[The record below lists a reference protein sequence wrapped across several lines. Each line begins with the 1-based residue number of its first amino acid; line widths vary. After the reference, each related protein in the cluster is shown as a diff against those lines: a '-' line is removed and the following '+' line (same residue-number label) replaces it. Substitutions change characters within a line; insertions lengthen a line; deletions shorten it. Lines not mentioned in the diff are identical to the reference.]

1 MADLE
6 VSARFILE
14 GTKDLAGQL
23 EQAGRAGG
31 QVFGESLSTEA
42 QKRLDGIVNQAEA
55 AAKRVGL
62 AFNKTKLRFEDASGQ
77 VVPDDVF
84 NRLAKLDK
92 GLKDANRS
100 LGQFA
105 KEAEATAKDA
115 GRSFSFLEAAVE
127 GLAFSLTNTLTQG
140 IVGAGGAITGALRS
154 MVGEFG
160 RLDTELRKAAAADG
174 AADAYEKIAVAVD
187 KAGIEASGTTL
198 EVAQLATELIRG
210 GMSVD
215 QMNDSLAAIV
225 RGAEA
230 TGTGFAEMGS
240 NVSAALKG
248 FGLPASEAV
257 RVVDAMTQ
265 GANASA
271 ASVTGLGM
279 AFKYSAPVAKVLGV
293 SIEELGIAVGL
304 LTNAGIDA
312 SEAGV
317 TLRNGLSK
325 LAAAAPVA
333 GGGVRDLSGQ
343 AGMAAKAMKRL
354 GLDIYETDGTLKPM
368 EETLLQLKRAFNGL
382 EPSAKI
388 NLASSMFGGEDD
400 GTKWLAL
407 LNQSESEIRR
417 MSAAMQNTKGS
428 TDAARDAMQGFELKL
443 KQLDGTLGSIANTF
457 GGLVATA
464 LIPLVNAAN
473 TAAGAIVALPGPI
486 KTATAALVLLTGGL
500 VAARVALIVFQQ
512 ALAITQVQAAI
523 GAIQGLSGVIR
534 GRLIADLALASGAL
548 KAFGAAILA
557 TSTTPVAFAAIGAAI
572 KTNIVAAAAAGI
584 VAMKGLAAAITSG
597 ALLTG
602 LQGLAAGAGS
612 LAVALGPIALAVGA
626 VVAAVA
632 LWNYTLG
639 GAKKAG
645 GDFESAQKQMDAA
658 AIKLNATLGKTAV
671 EAEKSKNAIQEFIDR
686 ARAARTLEQL
696 SGDAERLQKNFTKL
710 QEPALA
716 YMRILQ
722 RSSVITDQAKKEA
735 AAHALA
741 LDEQAAAARQYAEAQ
756 RKAAAEEDF
765 TGNSAVADTA
775 RANAAQAE
783 SLARANENLANALR
797 KKTGQEK
804 EDTEAVDAGTEALR
818 KKQKALDDANKA
830 EGRRKG
836 EASIRQAQ
844 GETEILQLEAAFA
857 LTKDQADERR
867 RILALQTAQ
876 AEQEAQIARLQRSG
890 NDPEAQLDAR
900 QQIASLDREIA
911 GLAVQASRARVE
923 AAQRE
928 YDLARGQLDIVS
940 QRIGLETTA
949 SQLALGRLRAQQQVA
964 EALLGLQQAQQGLV
978 ESQFGLDSA
987 RQGFA
992 LRTAEEEL
1000 AKLRDRGAGVD
1011 VIRQQ
1016 EERIASLK
1024 RGAETIEFR
1033 AMEASIAAAQ
1043 QRFQLER
1050 SVLVLKQQQQVLEAQ
1065 SAQRA
1070 AAQNTLQQR
1079 QRLLEL
1085 QGQLVDPSISAGQ
1098 RQALQQQVAIQREA
1112 IGLAQQQQRAEVG
1125 RLQTLGVIF
1134 GLERQTLTAQ
1144 QQATAN
1150 GFRAQAATK
1159 GWEQSLTGPLQNLDA
1174 AAGATAQVAGQIQS
1188 INAGFITVGG
1198 QTVQI
1203 KGSLD
1208 AAAGSTAA
1216 AADAAG
1222 ALANGYASANTQATA
1237 LLGTLQRMAS
1247 VPQARW
1253 AGGDVEPGTRYRI
1266 NELGRESF
1274 MDRAGNLSMIS
1285 APRNGFW
1292 TPPTAGTVIPAGIT
1306 ASLAASGAF
1315 GAAGGSSGRGGSR
1328 AAAMAP
1334 QRSGSVQGVGKLNAA
1349 INRLTARMDALVAK
1363 DWNVRVVTPSNA
1375 GVLRSIGGY

>member
-1 MADLE
+1 
-6 VSARFILE
+6 
-14 GTKDLAGQL
+14 
-23 EQAGRAGG
+23 
-31 QVFGESLSTEA
+31 
-42 QKRLDGIVNQAEA
+42 
-55 AAKRVGL
+55 
-62 AFNKTKLRFEDASGQ
+62 
-77 VVPDDVF
+77 
-84 NRLAKLDK
+84 
-92 GLKDANRS
+92 
-100 LGQFA
+100 
-105 KEAEATAKDA
+105 
-115 GRSFSFLEAAVE
+115 
-127 GLAFSLTNTLTQG
+127 
-140 IVGAGGAITGALRS
+140 
-154 MVGEFG
+154 
-160 RLDTELRKAAAADG
+160 
-174 AADAYEKIAVAVD
+174 
-187 KAGIEASGTTL
+187 
-198 EVAQLATELIRG
+198 
-210 GMSVD
+210 
-215 QMNDSLAAIV
+215 MNDSLGAIV

-293 SIEELGIAVGL
+293 SIEELGVAVGL

-368 EETLLQLKRAFNGL
+368 EETLLRLKRAFNGL

-428 TDAARDAMQGFELKL
+428 TDAARDAMQGFELRL

-473 TAAGAIVALPGPI
+473 TVAGAIVALPGPI
-486 KTATAALVLLTGGL
+486 KIATAALVLLTGGL

-645 GDFESAQKQMDAA
+645 GDFETAQKQMDAA

-696 SGDAERLQKNFTKL
+696 SADAERLQKNFTKL

-949 SQLALGRLRAQQQVA
+949 SQLSLGRLRAQQQVA
-964 EALLGLQQAQQGLV
+964 EALLGLAQAQGDLAQ
-978 ESQFGLDSA
+978 SQFGVDSA

-1000 AKLRDRGAGVD
+1000 ASMRNRGAGAD
-1011 VIRQQ
+1011 AIGRQEQ
-1016 EERIASLK
+1016 YIASLK
-1024 RGAETIEFR
+1024 RGAEMIEFR
-1033 AMEASIAAAQ
+1033 AMQASINAAK
-1043 QRFQLER
+1043 QRFELER
-1050 SVLVLKQQQQVLEAQ
+1050 RVLVLKQMQQVVEAEN
-1065 SAQRA
+1065 ARRA
-1070 AAQNTLQQR
+1070 AQQNTLQQ
-1079 QRLLEL
+1079 QQKLLEL
-1085 QGQLVDPSISAGQ
+1085 QGRLVDPSNSAGERQAISQMIALQ
-1098 RQALQQQVAIQREA
+1098 RQSV
-1112 IGLAQQQQRAEVG
+1112 GLAREQEIAESG
-1125 RLQTLGVIF
+1125 RLQTLGVVF
-1134 GLERQTLTAQ
+1134 GLERQALNAQ

-1159 GWEQSLTGPLQNLDA
+1159 GWERALDGPL
-1174 AAGATAQVAGQIQS
+1174 S
-1188 INAGFITVGG
+1188 
-1198 QTVQI
+1198 
-1203 KGSLD
+1203 SLD
-1208 AAAGSTAA
+1208 AAAVATNGVASGLQAVSAGFIAAAGQVVQLQTVIESIGGSVLD

-1222 ALANGYASANTQATA
+1222 ALANGYASANANAEA

-1315 GAAGGSSGRGGSR
+1315 GAAGGSSGRGSSR

>member
-1 MADLE
+1 MRC
-6 VSARFILE
+6 SI
-14 GTKDLAGQL
+14 G
-23 EQAGRAGG
+23 
-31 QVFGESLSTEA
+31 
-42 QKRLDGIVNQAEA
+42 
-55 AAKRVGL
+55 
-62 AFNKTKLRFEDASGQ
+62 DASGQ
-77 VVPDDVF
+77 VVPDEVF
-84 NRLAKLDK
+84 NRLARLDK

-105 KEAEATAKDA
+105 SEAERAAKDA

-127 GLAFSLTNTLTQG
+127 GVAFSITNTLTQG
-140 IVGAGGAITGALRS
+140 ITGAGGAIAGALRN

-174 AADAYEKIAVAVD
+174 AADAYEKIAAAVD
-187 KAGIEASGTTL
+187 KVGIEASGTTL

-293 SIEELGIAVGL
+293 SIEELGVAVGL

-343 AGMAAKAMKRL
+343 AAAAAKAMKRL

-443 KQLDGTLGSIANTF
+443 KQLDGTLGSIGNTF

-464 LIPLVNAAN
+464 LTPLVNAAN
-473 TAAGAIVALPGPI
+473 TVAGAIVALPGPI

-534 GRLIADLALASGAL
+534 GRLIADLAMASGAL
-548 KAFGAAILA
+548 KAFGAAIIA
-557 TSTTPVAFAAIGAAI
+557 ASVTPVSFAAIGAAI
-572 KTNIVAAAAAGI
+572 KGGIVAAAAAGI
-584 VAMKGLAAAITSG
+584 AA
-597 ALLTG
+597 
-602 LQGLAAGAGS
+602 LQGLAVAIKSGALVASLQAMAAGAAG
-612 LAVALGPIALAVGA
+612 LAVALAPIALAVGA
-626 VVAAVA
+626 VVAAFA
-632 LWNYTLG
+632 AWNYTLG

-645 GDFESAQKQMDAA
+645 SDFEAAQKQMDAA
-658 AIKLNATLGKTAV
+658 AIKLNATLGKTTV
-671 EAEKSKNAIQEFIDR
+671 EAQKSKNALEEFIDR
-686 ARAARTLEQL
+686 ARAAQTLGQL
-696 SGDAERLQKNFTKL
+696 SADAERLQNSFTKL

-716 YMRILQ
+716 FMRTLQ
-722 RSSVITDQAKKEA
+722 RSSVITEKARQEA
-735 AAHALA
+735 AAHADA

-756 RKAAAEEDF
+756 RKTAAQEDF
-765 TGNSAVADTA
+765 GGNAAVADTA

-797 KKTGQEK
+797 KKTGQQK
-804 EDTEAVDAGTEALR
+804 EDTEAVDAATQAQR
-818 KKQKALDDANKA
+818 RQQKALDDANKA

-857 LTKDQADERR
+857 LTRDQADERR

-876 AEQEAQIARLQRSG
+876 AEREAQIARLQRSG

-928 YDLARGQLDIVS
+928 YELAQGRLQIEQ
-940 QRIGLETTA
+940 QRIGLEDQA
-949 SQLALGRLRAQQQVA
+949 GQLALGRLRAQQQVA
-964 EALLGLQQAQQGLV
+964 EALLNLQQARQGLT
-978 ESQFGLDSA
+978 ESLFAVDTA
-987 RQGFA
+987 RQDFA
-992 LRTAEEEL
+992 LRTAEQEL
-1000 AKLRDRGAGVD
+1000 QKLRDRGAGVD
-1011 VIRQQ
+1011 AIRQQ

-1024 RGAETIEFR
+1024 RGAENIEYR
-1033 AMEASIAAAQ
+1033 AMQAAIAAAE
-1043 QRFQLER
+1043 QRFELER
-1050 SVLVLKQQQQVLEAQ
+1050 RVLELKQAQQVLEAR

-1098 RQALQQQVAIQREA
+1098 RQALQQQVVLQGEA
-1112 IGLAQQQQRAEVG
+1112 IRLAQQQQQAEAG

-1134 GLERQTLTAQ
+1134 GLERQALAAQ
-1144 QQATAN
+1144 QQTTAN

-1159 GWEQSLTGPLQNLDA
+1159 GWEQSLSGPLDNL
-1174 AAGATAQVAGQIQS
+1174 
-1188 INAGFITVGG
+1188 NE
-1198 QTVQI
+1198 
-1203 KGSLD
+1203 
-1208 AAAGSTAA
+1208 AAGSTQAVAAGIQQISAGFISAGGQTIQIKTTLDEAAGSTQA
-1216 AADAAG
+1216 AADAAQG
-1222 ALANGYASANTQATA
+1222 LANGYASANANAQA
-1237 LLGTLQRMAS
+1237 LLGTLQRMAA

-1274 MDRAGNLSMIS
+1274 MDRAGNLSLIS
-1285 APRNGFW
+1285 APQNGFW

-1306 ASLAASGAF
+1306 ASLDAAGAF
-1315 GAAGGSSGRGGSR
+1315 GGPSGRGGAR
-1328 AAAMAP
+1328 ATAFAP
-1334 QRSGSVQGVGKLNAA
+1334 QRSAGVQGVGKLNAA
-1349 INRLTARMDALVAK
+1349 ISRLATRMDALVAK
-1363 DWNVRVVTPSNA
+1363 DWSVQVVTPSNA
-1375 GVLRSIGGY
+1375 GILRSIGGL

>member
-6 VSARFILE
+6 VSAKFVLE
-14 GTKDLAGQL
+14 GAKDLAGQL

-115 GRSFSFLEAAVE
+115 GRSFSFLQAAVE
-127 GLAFSLTNTLTQG
+127 GVAFSLTNTLTQG

-187 KAGIEASGTTL
+187 KVGIEASGTTL

-230 TGTGFAEMGS
+230 TGTGFADMGS

-279 AFKYSAPVAKVLGV
+279 AFKYSAPVAKILGV
-293 SIEELGIAVGL
+293 SIEELGVAVGL

-343 AGMAAKAMKRL
+343 AGMAAKAMKKL

-368 EETLLQLKRAFNGL
+368 EETLLRLKRAFNGL

-388 NLASSMFGGEDD
+388 GLASSMFGGEDD

-428 TDAARDAMQGFELKL
+428 TDAAREAMQGFELKL
-443 KQLDGTLGSIANTF
+443 KQLDGTLGSIGNTF

-473 TAAGAIVALPGPI
+473 TVAGAIVALPGPV

-548 KAFGAAILA
+548 KAFGLAIIA
-557 TSTTPVAFAAIGAAI
+557 TGNTPVAFAAIGLAI
-572 KTNIVAAAAAGI
+572 KTNIVAAATAGI
-584 VAMKGLAAAITSG
+584 AALQGLAVAIKSG
-597 ALLTG
+597 ALLAS
-602 LQGLAAGAGS
+602 LQGLAAGAGG

-626 VVAAVA
+626 VVGAVA
-632 LWNYTLG
+632 AWNYTLG
-639 GAKKAG
+639 GANKVG
-645 GDFESAQKQMDAA
+645 GEFAATQKDIDTAA
-658 AIKLNATLGKTAV
+658 AKLNATLGKTAV
-671 EAEKSKNAIQEFIDR
+671 EAEKSKNAIQELFDR

-696 SGDAERLQKNFTKL
+696 SGDADRLQNSFTKL

-716 YMRILQ
+716 FMRILQ
-722 RSSVITDQAKKEA
+722 RSSTITDKAKQEA
-735 AAHALA
+735 AAYATA
-741 LDEQAAAARQYAEAQ
+741 LDEQAAAARSRAEAL
-756 RKAAAEEDF
+756 RKSAIEEDVG
-765 TGNSAVADTA
+765 GNTAVADKM
-775 RANAAQAE
+775 RAEAAVTD
-783 SLARANENLANALR
+783 SLVRANENLANALR
-797 KKTGQEK
+797 NKTGQQK
-804 EDTEAVDAGTEALR
+804 QATDATDAATEAQR
-818 KKQKALDDANKA
+818 KQQKALEDATKA
-830 EGRRKG
+830 ESKRKG

-857 LTKDQADERR
+857 LTREQAEERR

-876 AEQEAQIARLQRSG
+876 AEQEAQMARLQRSG

-900 QQIASLDREIA
+900 QQIAALDQQIA
-911 GLAVQASRARVE
+911 GIAVQASRARVE

-949 SQLALGRLRAQQQVA
+949 SQLTLGRLRAQQQVA

-978 ESQFGLDSA
+978 ESQFSLDSA

-1011 VIRQQ
+1011 AIRQQ
-1016 EERIASLK
+1016 EERINGLK
-1024 RGAETIEFR
+1024 RGAENLEFR

-1043 QRFQLER
+1043 QRFALEQG
-1050 SVLVLKQQQQVLEAQ
+1050 VLKLKQQQQALEAQ

-1085 QGQLVDPSISAGQ
+1085 QGQLVDPSIGAGQ
-1098 RQALQQQVAIQREA
+1098 RQALEQQVALQRQA
-1112 IGLAQQQQRAEVG
+1112 IGLAQQQQQAEVG

-1134 GLERQTLTAQ
+1134 GLEQQTLAAQ
-1144 QQATAN
+1144 QQTTARSLAT
-1150 GFRAQAATK
+1150 QAATR
-1159 GWEQSLTGPLQNLDA
+1159 GWEAALSGPLQSLDA
-1174 AAGATAQVAGQIQS
+1174 AAGSTAQVADQLRNV
-1188 INAGFITVGG
+1188 NAGFITVGG

-1274 MDRAGNLSMIS
+1274 MDRAGNLSMIT

-1306 ASLAASGAF
+1306 ASLAAGGAF
-1315 GAAGGSSGRGGSR
+1315 GAAGASSGRGGGR
-1328 AAAMAP
+1328 AAIAP

-1363 DWNVRVVTPSNA
+1363 DWNVQVVTPSNA
-1375 GVLRSIGGY
+1375 GILRSIGGF

>member
-6 VSARFILE
+6 VSAKFVLE
-14 GTKDLAGQL
+14 GAKDLAGQL

-92 GLKDANRS
+92 GLRDANRS

-105 KEAEATAKDA
+105 SEMNQAATGSISALKTRLGELTTQLERVAIGSQSFRQLKREIA
-115 GRSFSFLEAAVE
+115 GVE
-127 GLAFSLTNTLTQG
+127 
-140 IVGAGGAITGALRS
+140 R
-154 MVGEFG
+154 
-160 RLDTELRKAAAADG
+160 DLRKA
-174 AADAYEKIAVAVD
+174 
-187 KAGIEASGTTL
+187 
-198 EVAQLATELIRG
+198 
-210 GMSVD
+210 
-215 QMNDSLAAIV
+215 
-225 RGAEA
+225 
-230 TGTGFAEMGS
+230 
-240 NVSAALKG
+240 
-248 FGLPASEAV
+248 
-257 RVVDAMTQ
+257 
-265 GANASA
+265 
-271 ASVTGLGM
+271 
-279 AFKYSAPVAKVLGV
+279 
-293 SIEELGIAVGL
+293 
-304 LTNAGIDA
+304 
-312 SEAGV
+312 
-317 TLRNGLSK
+317 
-325 LAAAAPVA
+325 
-333 GGGVRDLSGQ
+333 
-343 AGMAAKAMKRL
+343 
-354 GLDIYETDGTLKPM
+354 
-368 EETLLQLKRAFNGL
+368 
-382 EPSAKI
+382 
-388 NLASSMFGGEDD
+388 GE
-400 GTKWLAL
+400 
-407 LNQSESEIRR
+407 
-417 MSAAMQNTKGS
+417 
-428 TDAARDAMQGFELKL
+428 
-443 KQLDGTLGSIANTF
+443 
-457 GGLVATA
+457 
-464 LIPLVNAAN
+464 
-473 TAAGAIVALPGPI
+473 AGAIASRGIGLMQGALSLVGGLSAAQLLRTSI
-486 KTATAALVLLTGGL
+486 DQAIQLETATKRLSNTLGQQGAGRALGFVQGISDQLGLSFRDLVGSYGRFTAAATAANVPLK
-500 VAARVALIVFQQ
+500 QQ
-512 ALAITQVQAAI
+512 EDLFTAVSRAGQSL
-523 GAIQGLSGVIR
+523 GLSSDEV
-534 GRLIADLALASGAL
+534 
-548 KAFGAAILA
+548 
-557 TSTTPVAFAAIGAAI
+557 
-572 KTNIVAAAAAGI
+572 N
-584 VAMKGLAAAITSG
+584 G
-597 ALLTG
+597 ALLA
-602 LQGLAAGAGS
+602 LQQIASKGTVSMEELRQQ
-612 LAVALGPIALAVGA
+612 LGERLPIALAATAKGLGVSTQSLIKMVESGQLTATKFFPAFTKGLNDLTSASGGMPTAAQNLQRFTNEWESLQVAFGQNLLPIITSTVKQLTLAITELKVQSAGRDLGLGRGLFGGLSNEAAQLVGELDRVQKKFNLTEEQAKNIFSEA
-626 VVAAVA
+626 VSVS
-632 LWNYTLG
+632 G
-639 GAKKAG
+639 GKRTAFGELIA
-645 GDFESAQKQMDAA
+645 DAA
-658 AIKLNATLGKTAV
+658 TYDGILANLEPRAKRFRENQKDGAAETNAQAAALTALQGRLNENIKKQQESNALYSQRTGVSALEV
-671 EAEKSKNAIQEFIDR
+671 EAELVRQVAAGRLTQADADKTIAGARKQALEEEIRGQDALIAKLKEAKAQGAEGGTEKAILAAQS
-686 ARAARTLEQL
+686 ARAQKVLEV
-696 SGDAERLQKNFTKL
+696 AKL
-710 QEPALA
+710 E
-716 YMRILQ
+716 
-722 RSSVITDQAKKEA
+722 SA
-735 AAHALA
+735 A
-741 LDEQAAAARQYAEAQ
+741 
-756 RKAAAEEDF
+756 
-765 TGNSAVADTA
+765 S
-775 RANAAQAE
+775 QAE
-783 SLARANENLANALR
+783 VQRRQEMLRLA
-797 KKTGQEK
+797 Q
-804 EDTEAVDAGTEALR
+804 
-818 KKQKALDDANKA
+818 
-830 EGRRKG
+830 
-836 EASIRQAQ
+836 
-844 GETEILQLEAAFA
+844 
-857 LTKDQADERR
+857 
-867 RILALQTAQ
+867 
-876 AEQEAQIARLQRSG
+876 
-890 NDPEAQLDAR
+890 
-900 QQIASLDREIA
+900 
-911 GLAVQASRARVE
+911 
-923 AAQRE
+923 
-928 YDLARGQLDIVS
+928 GQLDIVS

-949 SQLALGRLRAQQQVA
+949 SQLVLGRLRAQQQVA

-978 ESQFGLDSA
+978 ESQFSLDSA
-987 RQGFA
+987 RQGYA

-1112 IGLAQQQQRAEVG
+1112 IGLAQQQQQAEVG

-1174 AAGATAQVAGQIQS
+1174 AAGSTAQVAGQLQTIS
-1188 INAGFITVGG
+1188 AGFITVGG

-1216 AADAAG
+1216 AADAAN
-1222 ALANGYASANTQATA
+1222 ALASGYASANTQATA

-1274 MDRAGNLSMIS
+1274 MDRAGNLSMIT

-1328 AAAMAP
+1328 AAAIAP

-1363 DWNVRVVTPSNA
+1363 DWNVRVVTPSSA

>member
-1 MADLE
+1 VADLE
-6 VSARFILE
+6 VSAKFVLE
-14 GTKDLAGQL
+14 GAKDLAGQL

-115 GRSFSFLEAAVE
+115 GRSFSFLQAAVE
-127 GLAFSLTNTLTQG
+127 GVAFSLTNTLTQG

-187 KAGIEASGTTL
+187 KVGIEASGTTL

-230 TGTGFAEMGS
+230 TGTGFADMGS

-279 AFKYSAPVAKVLGV
+279 AFKYSAPVAKILGV
-293 SIEELGIAVGL
+293 SIEELGVAVGL

-343 AGMAAKAMKRL
+343 AGMAAKAMKKL

-368 EETLLQLKRAFNGL
+368 EETLLRLKRAFNGL

-388 NLASSMFGGEDD
+388 GLASSMFGGEDD

-428 TDAARDAMQGFELKL
+428 TDAAREAMQGFELKL
-443 KQLDGTLGSIANTF
+443 KQLDGTLGSIGNTF

-473 TAAGAIVALPGPI
+473 TVAGAIVALPGPV

-548 KAFGAAILA
+548 KAFGLAIIA
-557 TSTTPVAFAAIGAAI
+557 TGNTPVAFAAIGLAI
-572 KTNIVAAAAAGI
+572 KTNIVAAATAGI
-584 VAMKGLAAAITSG
+584 AALQGLAVAIKSG
-597 ALLTG
+597 ALLAS
-602 LQGLAAGAGS
+602 LQGLAAGAGG

-626 VVAAVA
+626 VVGAVA
-632 LWNYTLG
+632 AWNYTLG
-639 GAKKAG
+639 GANKVG
-645 GDFESAQKQMDAA
+645 GEFAATQKDIDTAA
-658 AIKLNATLGKTAV
+658 AKLNATLGKTAV
-671 EAEKSKNAIQEFIDR
+671 EAEKSKNAIQELFDR

-696 SGDAERLQKNFTKL
+696 SGDADRLQNSFTKL

-716 YMRILQ
+716 FMRILQ
-722 RSSVITDQAKKEA
+722 RSSTITDKAKQEA
-735 AAHALA
+735 AAYATA
-741 LDEQAAAARQYAEAQ
+741 LDEQAAAARSRAEAL
-756 RKAAAEEDF
+756 RKSAIEEDVG
-765 TGNSAVADTA
+765 GNTAVADKM
-775 RANAAQAE
+775 RAEAAVTD
-783 SLARANENLANALR
+783 SLVRANENLANALR
-797 KKTGQEK
+797 NKTGQQK
-804 EDTEAVDAGTEALR
+804 QATDATDAATEAQR
-818 KKQKALDDANKA
+818 KQQKALEDATKA
-830 EGRRKG
+830 ESKRKG

-857 LTKDQADERR
+857 LTREQAEERR

-876 AEQEAQIARLQRSG
+876 AEQEAQMARLQRSG

-900 QQIASLDREIA
+900 QQIAALDQQIA
-911 GLAVQASRARVE
+911 GIAVQASRARVE

-949 SQLALGRLRAQQQVA
+949 SQLTLGRLRAQQQVA

-978 ESQFGLDSA
+978 ESQFSLDSA

-1011 VIRQQ
+1011 AIRQQ
-1016 EERIASLK
+1016 EERINGLK
-1024 RGAETIEFR
+1024 RGAENLEFR

-1043 QRFQLER
+1043 QRFALEQG
-1050 SVLVLKQQQQVLEAQ
+1050 VLKLKQQQQALEAQ

-1085 QGQLVDPSISAGQ
+1085 QGQLVDPSIGAGQ
-1098 RQALQQQVAIQREA
+1098 RQALEQQVALQRQA
-1112 IGLAQQQQRAEVG
+1112 IGLAQQQQQAEVG

-1134 GLERQTLTAQ
+1134 GLEQQTLAAQ
-1144 QQATAN
+1144 QQTTARSLAT
-1150 GFRAQAATK
+1150 QAATR
-1159 GWEQSLTGPLQNLDA
+1159 GWEAALSGPLQSLDA
-1174 AAGATAQVAGQIQS
+1174 AAGSTAQVADQLRNV
-1188 INAGFITVGG
+1188 NAGFITVGG

-1274 MDRAGNLSMIS
+1274 MDRAGNLSMIT

-1306 ASLAASGAF
+1306 ASLAAGGAF
-1315 GAAGGSSGRGGSR
+1315 GAAGASSGRGGGR
-1328 AAAMAP
+1328 AAIAP

-1363 DWNVRVVTPSNA
+1363 DWNVQVVTPSNA
-1375 GVLRSIGGY
+1375 GILRSIGGF